1 MTGQEYLGNYELQ
14 EPFGSNPFFEW
25 RRAIDI
31 ARKRPVIIKIFKL
44 DFASERKR
52 AQLFGERAQFAC
64 ELVHPHLAWTWEA
77 GEIDGQYFLAERFVE
92 GLSLRQVLNN
102 DSKLTKENAQA
113 IISQIARGLDFMHE
127 KGFFHG
133 NVKPE
138 NIIINPDLGAI
149 LTDVGPSI
157 SLQAITPHWASVIDN
172 ETAPYTAPDIWKGS
186 SPSSKSD
193 QYSLA
198 CIFAEMLSG
207 EQTFG
212 AASINAIKEKHL
224 AAFQA
229 PLSWAACIPWP
240 TAHAILRALESDAS
254 KRFPDLES
262 FSQAPQAIVEEI
274 RANPQLKEEADLQLQ
289 AWRAAQQK
297 AQKDAEEAARLE
309 ALEKAK
315 QEIEEEQK
323 RREAERKRQLLELS
337 KTTSIEN
344 KPESAQTK
352 NRRRISR
359 GATRSWRGAWA
370 VLAGVILI
378 VLAMW
383 QINEYSGGSSQPTST
398 PTLTVP
404 SVSNTPTIPAS
415 PTTEATTTPSPAPT
429 KTATRTK
436 TSTQTKTPTT
446 AGASTIT
453 PTASQTITPTRT
465 PRDEDRVLSGSLI
478 TRPIIQTLSP

>member
-1 MTGQEYLGNYELQ
+1 MTDQKYLGNYELQ
-14 EPFGSNPFFEW
+14 EPFGSNSFFEW
-25 RRAIDI
+25 RRAIDV
-31 ARKRPVIIKIFKL
+31 ARKRPVIIKILKL
-44 DFASERKR
+44 DSANERKR
-52 AQLFGERAQFAC
+52 AQLFWERAQFAS

-92 GLSLRQVLNN
+92 GPSLRQVLNK

-113 IISQIARGLDFMHE
+113 IISQIARGLDFVHE

-138 NIIINPDLGAI
+138 NIIINPELGAI

-157 SLQAITPHWASVIDN
+157 SLQAITPRWASVIDN
-172 ETAPYTAPDIWKGS
+172 ETAPYTAPEIWKGS

-198 CIFAEMLSG
+198 CIFAEMLCG

-240 TAHAILRALESDAS
+240 TAHAILRALESDTF

-262 FSQAPQAIVEEI
+262 FSQAPQTIVEEI

-289 AWRAAQQK
+289 AWQAAQQK
-297 AQKDAEEAARLE
+297 AQQDAEEAARIE

-323 RREAERKRQLLELS
+323 RREAEREKQFLELPE
-337 KTTSIEN
+337 TTSFEN
-344 KPESAQTK
+344 EPESARVK
-352 NRRRISR
+352 NRQRISR
-359 GATRSWRGAWA
+359 GARRSWRGVWA

-378 VLAMW
+378 AIAMW
-383 QINEYSGGSSQPTST
+383 LINEYSGGRSLPTST

-415 PTTEATTTPSPAPT
+415 PTAEATTTPSPTAT
-429 KTATRTK
+429 QTATRTK
-436 TSTQTKTPTT
+436 TAAQTKTPTT
-446 AGASTIT
+446 AGTSTIT
-453 PTASQTITPTRT
+453 PTASLTITPTRT
-465 PRDEDRVLSGSLI
+465 PRDEDTVISGSPI